1 MSTDNQNLLRRLQK
15 HRQYRQIVDEYESG
29 KSSFVIARK
38 YLLPPEEAAILC
50 LIIEK
55 LKSQENNNNE

>member
-1 MSTDNQNLLRRLQK
+1 MDNNLNLLRRLK
-15 HRQYRQIVDEYESG
+15 RNRQYRQIVDEYESG

-38 YLLPPEEAAILC
+38 FLLPPEEAAILC

-55 LKSQENNNNE
+55 LKSQENYNNE